1 MYMELCPR
9 NFSDGSEG
17 TLSSQD
23 EEKNYGEGSTEYNS
37 RSTKP
42 IELTVTTVSYHQQN
56 GNNKMVTFST
66 KMSRV
71 SEEATEDLQQT
82 MPNNESATVG
92 QNSCNGGTP
101 VVNNGYEGREGSP
114 QILTLAET
122 KL

>member
-23 EEKNYGEGSTEYNS
+23 EEKNYGEGTEDNS
-37 RSTKP
+37 RSTRP

-82 MPNNESATVG
+82 MSNNESATVG

-122 KL
+122 EL